1 MNKPLGS
8 DVSRRDLIKLGSVA
22 LAAGAA
28 GSGLQLFDPGTAEAQ
43 APKRGG
49 TFRLRFALAP
59 SHFDPHATVAFT
71 TMVPLSFTHSR
82 LVRVKSGPSVKPGT
96 TPLEPDLAESWTQP
110 NDTTYIFKLRRGVR
124 WHPKPPVNGRE
135 YTADDVKYT
144 YERFMASTNPNRGLL
159 EQVDKIE
166 VVDKYTVKF
175 TLKEPFAWFLD
186 ALASTSA
193 WIIAREAVEQF
204 GDLKRPESCVGT
216 GPFMLERYEPN
227 LRFTWVRN
235 PNYFVP
241 GLPYV
246 DGVDM
251 AIETDPASAFA
262 GWLAGRYDFAP
273 EYGMVVRRSD
283 LDTAKQRKP
292 GLQTQPYIVV
302 FGGTTWI
309 KLDQEPFKDLRVR
322 RAIAI
327 ATNWK
332 EVLET
337 NAWSQG
343 HGAPNPAIPAALKD
357 WSLPID
363 QLPTDGRRLY
373 DFDPGEAKRLLTE
386 AGLANGFKTTL
397 ETTAGYGPDYMDAV
411 QVTLEGWKKGGIEAE
426 LKLKEYGAF
435 ISSTI
440 FGKFDKMGSGLFG
453 AWTDPDSYLYRYF
466 IPGQPLN
473 ASGVNDPKLTEMIRL
488 QRRTFNVAK
497 RREIIF
503 DIQRYVAQNV
513 LGLYGPSVSAVAAWE
528 PYVKNFAPN
537 IGHDY
542 GGRLMVS
549 WLDR

>member
-8 DVSRRDLIKLGSVA
+8 QVSRRDLIKLGGIAV
-22 LAAGAA
+22 AAGAA
-28 GSGLQLFDPGTAEAQ
+28 GSGLQLLDPGKVEAQ
-43 APKRGG
+43 SPKRGG
-49 TFRLRFALAP
+49 TFRMRFHLAP
-59 SHFDPHATVAFT
+59 VHFDPQQTVAFT
-71 TMVPLSFTHSR
+71 TMLPLSFTHSR
-82 LVRVKSGPSVKPGT
+82 LVKVKAGASVKPGT
-96 TPLEPDLAESWTQP
+96 QPLEPDLAESWIQP
-110 NDTTYIFKLRRGVR
+110 NDTTYVFKLRRGVR
-124 WHPKPPVNGRE
+124 WHPKPPLNGRE
-135 YTADDVKYT
+135 LTADDVKYT
-144 YERFMASTNPNRGLL
+144 YERFMGSTNPNRGLL

-166 VVDKYTVKF
+166 VVDKYTVRF

-193 WIIAREAVEQF
+193 WIIAREAVEQY

-216 GPFMLERYEPN
+216 GPWMLERYEPN
-227 LRFTWVRN
+227 LKLTYVRN
-235 PNYFVP
+235 PNYFIP
-241 GLPYV
+241 GLPYA
-246 DGVDM
+246 DGVDVV
-251 AIETDPASAFA
+251 IETDPASAFA
-262 GWLAGRYDFAP
+262 GWLSGRFDFGP

-283 LDTAKQRKP
+283 LDAAKQRKP
-292 GLQTQPYIVV
+292 GLQTQDYIVV
-302 FGGTTWI
+302 FGGITWVHV
-309 KLDQEPFKDLRVR
+309 DQEPFKDLRVR

-337 NAWSQG
+337 GAWSQG
-343 HGAPNPAIPAALKD
+343 HGVPNPAVPAAFRD
-357 WSLPID
+357 WSIPID
-363 QLPTDGRRLY
+363 QLPPDGRRIY
-373 DFDPGEAKRLLTE
+373 DFDPREAKRLLTE
-386 AGLANGFKTTL
+386 AGFGGGLKTSV
-397 ETTAGYGPDYMDAV
+397 ETTAGYGPDFIDGV
-411 QVTLEGWKKGGIEAE
+411 QVTLAGWKKGGIDAE

-435 ISSTI
+435 VSSTI
-440 FGKFDKMGSGLFG
+440 FGKFDKMGTGLFG

-473 ASGVNDPKLTEMIRL
+473 AQGINDPKLTDMIKL

-497 RREIIF
+497 RREIIY

-542 GGRLMVS
+542 GGRLMAA

>member
-1 MNKPLGS
+1 MDNPLVS
-8 DVSRRDLIKLGSVA
+8 PVSRRDLLKLGGI
-22 LAAGAA
+22 AAAASAA
-28 GSGLQLFDPGTAEAQ
+28 GSGLYLLDPGSADAQ

-49 TFRLRFALAP
+49 TFRVRFTLAP
-59 SHFDPHATVAFT
+59 PHFDPQQTVAFT

-82 LVRVKSGPSVKPGT
+82 LVRVKAGPSVKPGT
-96 TPLEPDLAESWTQP
+96 QPIEPDLAESWAQP

-135 YTADDVKYT
+135 VTAEDVKYT
-144 YERFMASTNPNRGLL
+144 YERFMGPTNPNRGML
-159 EQVDKIE
+159 EQVDKVE
-166 VVDKYTVKF
+166 ALDKYTVKF
-175 TLKEPFAWFLD
+175 TLKEPFAWLLE
-186 ALASTSA
+186 ALASTST
-193 WIIAREAVEQF
+193 WIIAKEVVEQY
-204 GDLKRPESCVGT
+204 GDLKKPETCIGT
-216 GPFMLERYEPN
+216 GPWMLERYEPN
-227 LRFTWVRN
+227 LRFTFVRN

-241 GLPYV
+241 GLPYA

-262 GWLAGRYDFAP
+262 AWLAGRYDFAP

-283 LDTAKQRKP
+283 LEAAKQRKP
-292 GLQTQPYIVV
+292 GLQMQDYIVV
-302 FGGTTWI
+302 FGGISWAH
-309 KLDQEPFKDLRVR
+309 LDQEPFKDLRVR
-322 RAIAI
+322 RALAM
-327 ATNWK
+327 ATNWR

-343 HGAPNPAIPAALKD
+343 RGAPNPAIPAALKD
-357 WSLPID
+357 WSIPID
-363 QLPTDGRRLY
+363 QLPAEGRKLY
-373 DFDPGEAKRLLTE
+373 EFDPAAAKRLLAE
-386 AGLANGFKTTL
+386 AGFSSGFKTTL

-411 QVTLEGWKKGGIEAE
+411 EVTVAGWKKAGIEAE
-426 LKLKEYGAF
+426 IKLKEYGAF

-440 FGKFDKMGSGLFG
+440 FGKFDKMGGGLFG

-497 RREIIF
+497 RREIIY
-503 DIQRYVAQNV
+503 DIQRYVSQQV
-513 LGLYGPSVSAVAAWE
+513 LGLYGPSVSAMAAWE
-528 PYVKNFAPN
+528 PYVKNFGPN

-542 GGRLMVS
+542 GGRLMAA